1 MKLVLLV
8 PHFEVCSLLS
18 PDEFEVD
25 VERTLELL
33 LIYIFTLHVSL
44 ILHNTINYNYYMIL

>member
-1 MKLVLLV
+1 MKLAV
-8 PHFEVCSLLS
+8 PRFEVCSLLS

-33 LIYIFTLHVSL
+33 LIYIFHTVSL